1 MEQLEHH
8 FSKHLK
14 STWRI
19 HSQCY
24 YKNITYKAGFTPA
37 FFILNNMPSKKT
49 LVLGASTNPEQYS
62 NMAIVRLRSHGHAV
76 EAIGKTAF
84 QIKDVYVGTEK
95 IDFPDIHTITLY
107 LNPTRQIEYVEY
119 IFSLNPTRIIFNPGA
134 ENENLKKLAENQGIE
149 AINACTLVLLS
160 TGAY

>member
-1 MEQLEHH
+1 
-8 FSKHLK
+8 
-14 STWRI
+14 
-19 HSQCY
+19 
-24 YKNITYKAGFTPA
+24 
-37 FFILNNMPSKKT
+37 MPSKKT

-95 IDFPDIHTITLY
+95 IDFPDIHTVTLY

-134 ENENLKKLAENQGIE
+134 ENENLKKLAENQSIE